1 MNIWKS
7 HIRTADKEVN
17 MKAIFAV
24 LNTTWAVLQYR
35 SIAVSQYRSI
45 VVSQYRSIVVS
56 QYRSVAVSQY
66 CSIAVSQYWTLLL
79 FLITF
84 WRHLWSKDVC
94 YTKEMAKMTM
104 WPIFPAIFNV
114 CRLPSAVF
122 NVKGGGFILMKSARK
137 SILFYASVKYFSNRE
152 LWGKASSLLLCGK
165 TTVSHWL

>member
-24 LNTTWAVLQYR
+24 LKTTWAVLQYR

-45 VVSQYRSIVVS
+45 
-56 QYRSVAVSQY
+56 AVSQY
-66 CSIAVSQYWTLLL
+66 CSIAVSQYCSIAVSQCCSIAVSQYWTLLL

-94 YTKEMAKMTM
+94 DTKEMAKMTM
-104 WPIFPAIFNV
+104 WPI

-122 NVKGGGFILMKSARK
+122 NVKGGGFILMKSAKK

-165 TTVSHWL
+165 TTVSHGL

>member
-24 LNTTWAVLQYR
+24 LNTAWAVLQFR
-35 SIAVSQYRSI
+35 SIAVSQYCSI
-45 VVSQYRSIVVS
+45 
-56 QYRSVAVSQY
+56 AESQY

-94 YTKEMAKMTM
+94 DTKEMAKMTM

-122 NVKGGGFILMKSARK
+122 NVNGGGFILMKSARK

>member
-35 SIAVSQYRSI
+35 SIAVSQY
-45 VVSQYRSIVVS
+45 
-56 QYRSVAVSQY
+56 
-66 CSIAVSQYWTLLL
+66 CSIAVLQYSRIAVLQYHSIELYFC
-79 FLITF
+79 FLPHF
-84 WRHLWSKDVC
+84 DVTC
-94 YTKEMAKMTM
+94 DLMTTMTM

-165 TTVSHWL
+165 TTVSHGL

>member
-1 MNIWKS
+1 MVNKRLWIYESHILELRIKKWIWKRS
-7 HIRTADKEVN
+7 SQYWTLLEQYCS
-17 MKAIFAV
+17 FAV
-24 LNTTWAVLQYR
+24 L
-35 SIAVSQYRSI
+35 QYRSI
-45 VVSQYRSIVVS
+45 VVSQYCSIAES
-56 QYRSVAVSQY
+56 QYR
-66 CSIAVSQYWTLLL
+66 SIAVSQYWTLLL

-94 YTKEMAKMTM
+94 DTKEMAKMTM

-137 SILFYASVKYFSNRE
+137 SILSYASVKYFSNRE

-165 TTVSHWL
+165 TTV

>member
-1 MNIWKS
+1 M
-7 HIRTADKEVN
+7 N

-24 LNTTWAVLQYR
+24 LNTTWAVLQYC
-35 SIAVSQYRSI
+35 SIA
-45 VVSQYRSIVVS
+45 VSQYRSIVVS

-94 YTKEMAKMTM
+94 DTKEMAKMIM

-122 NVKGGGFILMKSARK
+122 NVKGGFILMKSARK

-165 TTVSHWL
+165 TTVSH